1 MHSFACHCIL
11 NFASQPGKERERE
24 EGRNEREKKGERGTY
39 VSPCVGGAMVGAE
52 RTSTSRE
59 TGAFRI
65 ITPGKW
71 HFKWLMGIKKKKMFR
86 LTRSGNLLPSLFT
99 RVCYAPSRKW
109 FLRREGEL
117 AARLNPRNRFER
129 GGRIISLP
137 LAASLFGG
145 GGWRAVLHSSFS
157 QQREIPYHSISYSAF
172 VPRRRGRLIRAYYSA
187 YTIRGKIFA
196 WSNRLVKS
204 CAISQIDY

>member
-71 HFKWLMGIKKKKMFR
+71 HFKWLMGIKKKK
-86 LTRSGNLLPSLFT
+86 
-99 RVCYAPSRKW
+99 C
-109 FLRREGEL
+109 
-117 AARLNPRNRFER
+117 
-129 GGRIISLP
+129 
-137 LAASLFGG
+137 
-145 GGWRAVLHSSFS
+145 
-157 QQREIPYHSISYSAF
+157 F
-172 VPRRRGRLIRAYYSA
+172 V
-187 YTIRGKIFA
+187 
-196 WSNRLVKS
+196 
-204 CAISQIDY
+204 